1 MTPWSEAP
9 VDEPEQMRAE
19 LEALRS
25 QQHRQEAE
33 WRVQVTADIK
43 ELKAQVTNLASE
55 VKGYHQNTCS
65 KVERVELMTE
75 DHKKV
80 LFGGDTPDKG
90 VVVRLDRI
98 EQLAATQT
106 RLLWLFAGALV
117 TIAATV
123 VWQLV
128 SHVVKSGGMP

>member
-1 MTPWSEAP
+1 M
-9 VDEPEQMRAE
+9 DETTRMREE
-19 LEALRS
+19 LETLRS

-43 ELKAQVTNLASE
+43 ELKAQVVNLASE
-55 VKGYHQNTCS
+55 VKGYHQNTCA
-65 KVERVELMTE
+65 KVERVEVAVE

-90 VVVRLDRI
+90 LVVRLDRI

-117 TIAATV
+117 TISATV

-128 SHVVKSGGMP
+128 QHVVRNGVTP